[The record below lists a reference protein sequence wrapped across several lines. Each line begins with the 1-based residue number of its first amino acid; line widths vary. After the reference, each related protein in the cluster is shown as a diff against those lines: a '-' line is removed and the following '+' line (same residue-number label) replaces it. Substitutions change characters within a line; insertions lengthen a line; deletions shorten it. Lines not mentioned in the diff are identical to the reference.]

1 MQKMRLLLGLSIIIL
16 WISIPLA
23 QGEENQLASSI
34 TTLAG
39 TIARQFGAV
48 EARVAAA
55 DGDNIYL
62 NVGKRQYIKTDT
74 VYEIVADGGSFN
86 DPASRGRLGVL
97 ETHVAD
103 IKIIAVRDSF
113 SIGQIINQVPDMDP
127 IPIQVGQ
134 RAIEKAGKYTIAV
147 IQFEYLNSKD
157 VVTPRV
163 AQELMMNEL
172 INTGRFTVAE
182 SATTDQVVKQ
192 LLATNT
198 PGTTPPSPDTSGTVQ
213 FTRNLGKMLGVDYV
227 MYGQLTDLPGFMEL
241 QCRVHEVQ
249 SGVGIAAGSVQIIP
263 TVMNPPEAGTNNP

>member
-1 MQKMRLLLGLSIIIL
+1 LQKMRLLLGLIIIIL

-23 QGEENQLASSI
+23 HGEENQLASSI

-48 EARVAAA
+48 EARVAAV

-86 DPASRGRLGVL
+86 DPASRGKLGVL

-103 IKIIAVRDSF
+103 IKIVAVRDSF
-113 SIGQIINQVPDMDP
+113 SIGQIINPVPDMDP

-134 RAIEKAGKYTIAV
+134 RALEKAGKYTIAV

-172 INTGRFTVAE
+172 INTGRFVVAE

-198 PGTTPPSPDTSGTVQ
+198 PGTNPPSADTSGTVQ

-263 TVMNPPEAGTNNP
+263 TVMNPPEAGMNNP